1 MEDVLQVYCRPYDAR
16 QPLICV
22 DEMGKNLVA
31 EKRET
36 EAMKPGQV
44 KREDYTYEKK
54 GSANVFVAT
63 EPLVGQRVLKVTHQR
78 TKKDFALFLQE
89 VLEKHYPTAEK
100 VIVVMD
106 NLNTHKPASF
116 YEAFPPAQARA
127 LLDRLEFHY
136 TPKHASWLNMAEIEF
151 SVLVR
156 QGLQHNIATFDEL
169 VRQVES
175 WQNRRNALGTVV
187 HWHFTTADA
196 RVKLARLYPVLEES
210 APAQDAIVTNLA

>member
-1 MEDVLQVYCRPYDAR
+1 MEDILQVYCRPYNAR
-16 QPLICV
+16 HPLICV

-31 EKRET
+31 EKRDA

-44 KREDYTYEKK
+44 KREDYTYEKQ

-63 EPLVGQRVLKVTHQR
+63 EPLVGKRVLKVTHQR
-78 TKKDFALFLQE
+78 TKKDFALFLQDI
-89 VLEKHYPTAEK
+89 LEKHYSEAEK

-116 YEAFPPAQARA
+116 YETFPPAQARA

-151 SVLVR
+151 S
-156 QGLQHNIATFDEL
+156 IL

-175 WQNRRNALGTVV
+175 WQNRRNDLGTVV

-196 RVKLARLYPVLEES
+196 RVKLARLYPVIEEEVS
-210 APAQDAIVTNLA
+210 PD